1 MTQKAIE
8 ARIGHGMTNECY
20 VLFEWFT
27 YELAMLSTK
36 LSAAQRRI
44 DHLEGRETNRAKAD
58 DSRNMA
64 EFRKQMNAY
73 KNSEVES
80 A

>member
-1 MTQKAIE
+1 
-8 ARIGHGMTNECY
+8 
-20 VLFEWFT
+20 
-27 YELAMLSTK
+27 MLSTK

-58 DSRNMA
+58 DTRNMA